1 MSMKKDSMKNLQLA
15 LSDSNKSIELNKDQ
29 SILHKFYFTRGKIY
43 QQMKEFQN
51 SLSDFKKCIK
61 LKKNE
66 SVEEIIQEWKKSKKL
81 LMKQI
86 YESVI
91 MPKKSTMKKISN
103 DDDLLILLQD
113 PIIKKYFKNVK
124 MNPQKVKKYL
134 KNEKFKSVS
143 QKILQKIQ

>member
-29 SILHKFYFTRGKIY
+29 SILYKFYFTRGKIY
-43 QQMKEFQN
+43 QQMKEFRN
-51 SLSDFKKCIK
+51 SLTDFKKCIK

-81 LMKQI
+81 LMKRN